1 MSSQVCDAKQFH
13 NWSRARILKNIF
25 MSATKICIVGGG
37 FGGLYTALRLSEFPW
52 EQENKPEIT
61 LIDQSDRFLFSPLL
75 YELITEEM
83 QSWEVAPP
91 FAELLANTGVIF
103 QQGKVTAIDLEGKQV
118 TLQDDRKIDYDKLV
132 LSTGGRTPVDLVP
145 GAKEYALPF
154 RSLND
159 AYRLQEK
166 LRLLEES
173 DRDKIRVAVVGGGYS
188 GVESACKLAD
198 RLGAK
203 GRIRIIDRG
212 TQILKD
218 SSEFNRETAIKA
230 LDKNQ
235 IWQDLETE
243 VEQLTADSITLI
255 YKGQTDTIPVDLVL
269 WTVGNQVSEL
279 ISQLPLA
286 QTDQGLLEIEPTLL
300 VKGREDI
307 FALGDAAN
315 SCDRDGK
322 ILPATAQVAFQQSDY
337 CAWNIWAAATNRP
350 LLSFRYQP
358 LGEVM
363 TLGTNNATIN
373 GLGLKLDG
381 PMAYV
386 ARRLIYLYRLPTL
399 KHQLTVGFNWITQPL
414 VELLSSSNY

>member
-1 MSSQVCDAKQFH
+1 
-13 NWSRARILKNIF
+13 
-25 MSATKICIVGGG
+25 MSATRICIVGGG

-52 EQENKPEIT
+52 QREDKPEIT
-61 LIDQSDRFLFSPLL
+61 LIDKSDRFLFSPLL

-83 QSWEVAPP
+83 HSWEIAPP

-103 QQGKVTAIDLEGKQV
+103 QQGSVTEIDIEAKQV
-118 TLQDDRKIDYDKLV
+118 TLDNEQKIDYDKLV
-132 LSTGGRTPVDLVP
+132 LSTGGRTPVESTP
-145 GAKEYALPF
+145 GAKEHALPF

-159 AYRLQEK
+159 AYRLQEQ

-173 DRDKIRVAVVGGGYS
+173 DRDRDRIRIAIVGGGYS
-188 GVESACKLAD
+188 GVELACKLAD
-198 RLGAK
+198 RLGEK

-230 LDKNQ
+230 LEKNQ

-243 VEQLTADSITLI
+243 IERVESDSITLI

-269 WTVGNQVSEL
+269 WTVGNGVSEL
-279 ISQLPLA
+279 IKQLPLA
-286 QTDQGLLEIEPTLL
+286 QNEQGLLEIEPTLL

-315 SCDRDGK
+315 SYDRDGNA
-322 ILPATAQVAFQQSDY
+322 LPATAQVAFQQSDY
-337 CAWNIWAAATNRP
+337 CAWNLWASATNRP

-358 LGEVM
+358 LG
-363 TLGTNNATIN
+363 
-373 GLGLKLDG
+373 K
-381 PMAYV
+381 
-386 ARRLIYLYRLPTL
+386 
-399 KHQLTVGFNWITQPL
+399 
-414 VELLSSSNY
+414 